1 MNCERAKTELP
12 DFLAG
17 NLNAAAR
24 ADVEAHLA
32 DCAECSELAGLWDK
46 LGTIPDEIPPTRM
59 RARFHE
65 MLARETAAAPRP
77 RAWMWQAAAAATIAV
92 CSFVAGRYLPHEP
105 ASEVAGLRREVR
117 DMREMFALSLMQQ
130 QSASDRLRGVSYSY
144 QMDKTDSQIRDAL
157 LEALNSD
164 SSVDVR
170 LAAVDA
176 LRRISTQPPVRQGFL
191 ESLQRHQAP
200 MVQIA
205 LIDTMVEL
213 NEPKSVSVLRKLQAS
228 AEADDLVKQRAKWGL
243 EQMRAKG
250 IVWTE

>member
-1 MNCERAKTELP
+1 MTKA
-12 DFLAG
+12 
-17 NLNAAAR
+17 
-24 ADVEAHLA
+24 
-32 DCAECSELAGLWDK
+32 
-46 LGTIPDEIPPTRM
+46 
-59 RARFHE
+59 
-65 MLARETAAAPRP
+65 ML
-77 RAWMWQAAAAATIAV
+77 QAAAAAIIAV
-92 CSFVAGRYLPHEP
+92 CGFVAGRYLPHEQP
-105 ASEVAGLRREVR
+105 SEMAGLRREVQ
-117 DMREMFALSLMQQ
+117 DMREMFALSLLQQ

-144 QMDKTDSQIRDAL
+144 QMDKNDSQIRGAL

-191 ESLQRHQAP
+191 DSLQRPQAP

-213 NEPKSVSVLRKLQAS
+213 NEPKSVGVLRKLQAS
-228 AEADDLVKQRAKWGL
+228 GEADDLVKQRAKWGL
-243 EQMRAKG
+243 EQMRTKG